1 MKKGAQSDFRQ
12 AQDEPDLVRAGKGKV
27 LPFRVRLSPLP
38 LVRPLF
44 FNTFRWQNLILWN
57 EI

>member
-1 MKKGAQSDFRQ
+1 MKKSAQSDFRQ
-12 AQDEPDLVRAGKGKV
+12 AHDQPDLVTAGKGEV
-27 LPFRVRLSPLP
+27 LLLSKAQSSDPCEASL
-38 LVRPLF
+38 